1 MRSEPVAAH
10 VFPEFILPAVV
21 SGHRDAWFEGD
32 WSVLCAADSANCA
45 RAGAVTKRG

>member
-21 SGHRDAWFEGD
+21 SGHRDA
-32 WSVLCAADSANCA
+32 DSF
-45 RAGAVTKRG
+45 RFSG